1 MPQPILLP
9 AGRQGSSFEELA
21 ECAAGTLNDFV
32 TCRLPHDGQT
42 GFSSPRIKSSK
53 SLPQSLQVYS

>member
-1 MPQPILLP
+1 MPQPLS
-9 AGRQGSSFEELA
+9 RQGSSFIALA
-21 ECAAGTLNDFV
+21 ECAADTLNDFV
-32 TCRLPHDGQT
+32 KCLFPQAGQT